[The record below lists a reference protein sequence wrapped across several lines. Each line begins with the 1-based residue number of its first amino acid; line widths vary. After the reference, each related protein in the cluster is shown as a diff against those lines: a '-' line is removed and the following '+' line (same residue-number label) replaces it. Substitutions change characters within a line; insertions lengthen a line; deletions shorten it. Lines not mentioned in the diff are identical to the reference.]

1 MRQYQSVEEIF
12 LYVPDTGFD
21 TAFFVW
27 PSHVT
32 STWLEAVVC
41 CKVQVPRMKER
52 PFSSRMLEHCGLRI
66 VDEDFGRNSAKKL
79 QSVLVSGQDV
89 LCRFAQAKLGIAQ
102 TAVAKHHDKEGE
114 TSASGTDRHRAGAA
128 PIDLRA
134 FARSEH
140 QGKES
145 WRAHGPHSTHI
156 VCEDGDSAAISLLGT
171 QPLEDLRGA
180 IGMLLQPALDDWL
193 VRIELALSPGS
204 EVLGVG
210 LLARPLCYRLFI
222 EVQLTADL
230 GKA

>member
-1 MRQYQSVEEIF
+1 MAIEPAR
-12 LYVPDTGFD
+12 
-21 TAFFVW
+21 
-27 PSHVT
+27 
-32 STWLEAVVC
+32 
-41 CKVQVPRMKER
+41 
-52 PFSSRMLEHCGLRI
+52 
-66 VDEDFGRNSAKKL
+66 
-79 QSVLVSGQDV
+79 
-89 LCRFAQAKLGIAQ
+89 
-102 TAVAKHHDKEGE
+102 
-114 TSASGTDRHRAGAA
+114 A

-140 QGKES
+140 QGQES

-156 VCEDGDSAAISLLGT
+156 VGEDGDPAAISMLGT
-171 QPLEDLRGA
+171 QPLEDLCGA

-204 EVLGVG
+204 EVLAVG